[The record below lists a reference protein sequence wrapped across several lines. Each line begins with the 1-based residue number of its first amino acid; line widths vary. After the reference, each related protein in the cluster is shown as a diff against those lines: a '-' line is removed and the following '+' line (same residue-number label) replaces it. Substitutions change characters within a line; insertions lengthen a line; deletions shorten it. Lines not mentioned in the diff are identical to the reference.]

1 MKDHNMIKSI
11 VITGAE
17 STGKTTLAGQLALH
31 YKTVWIPEYARD
43 YVEKLGRKYNYNDVV
58 HIARKQISQAKLFEA
73 GANRFIFFDTWL
85 IITKIWFLEVFGTC
99 PPFVDDEIRNY
110 KIDLF
115 LVCDN
120 DLQWIPDPVREN
132 NDKREYLSQLYKN
145 EINNYNYPYEL
156 IKGKGINR
164 FNNAVLVIEKLFA
177 FK

>member
-1 MKDHNMIKSI
+1 MKDHNMIKRI

-99 PPFVDDEIRNY
+99 PPFVDDEISNY
-110 KIDLF
+110 KIDL
-115 LVCDN
+115 
-120 DLQWIPDPVREN
+120 
-132 NDKREYLSQLYKN
+132 
-145 EINNYNYPYEL
+145 
-156 IKGKGINR
+156 
-164 FNNAVLVIEKLFA
+164 
-177 FK
+177 